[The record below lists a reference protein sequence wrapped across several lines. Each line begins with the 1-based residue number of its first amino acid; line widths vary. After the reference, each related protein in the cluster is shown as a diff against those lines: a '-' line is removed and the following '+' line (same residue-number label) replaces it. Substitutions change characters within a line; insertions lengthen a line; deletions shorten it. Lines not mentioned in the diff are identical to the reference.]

1 MTKKRKKAGKALL
14 AADRKAHQAMLPYSD
29 TKAVKSLSWLS
40 ELGDQPQMLTLS
52 GGVLAWG
59 IVRGDRRLVRAGG
72 RMIASHL
79 LATWI
84 KNIVKHRVD
93 RTRPFAARDDG
104 DRKPKPARTSR
115 RKRPASPPATAPAP
129 SPWRRHSRANSPTS
143 AARRW
148 RAPGAI
154 ALVQIPRCAHYPT
167 DVGAGLAIGWLSEW
181 RWTAPPL
188 WQARPAP
195 LTLRRRAREHAGVP
209 EDRRRDERDED
220 ADGTDL
226 QKVDRDSDQ
235 RIAVG
240 FAELLQRRQLGL
252 DRSRRRAGGLHLPV
266 VMSLK
271 CATKSKPDSAE

>member
-104 DRKPKPARTSR
+104 DRKPKPGKDQSKEETSFPSGHSAGALAVAQAFAREFPDQR
-115 RKRPASPPATAPAP
+115 GKALAGA
-129 SPWRRHSRANSPTS
+129 
-143 AARRW
+143 
-148 RAPGAI
+148 GAI

-167 DVGAGLAIGWLSEW
+167 DVGAGLAIGWLSELAVD
-181 RWTAPPL
+181 RA
-188 WQARPAP
+188 AAVAGAA
-195 LTLRRRAREHAGVP
+195 LRR
-209 EDRRRDERDED
+209 
-220 ADGTDL
+220 
-226 QKVDRDSDQ
+226 
-235 RIAVG
+235 
-240 FAELLQRRQLGL
+240 
-252 DRSRRRAGGLHLPV
+252 
-266 VMSLK
+266 
-271 CATKSKPDSAE
+271 